1 MPSDSLVHREG
12 QSPVKFSGDLTP
24 QQQAGIVKFADVILR
39 GPGDFAKAVGSCLE
53 LTEVSISPR
62 PEDGKLHAAV
72 VFEIDVLEGVSLQS
86 LAATAVVVFAIQHLS
101 GLVQDM
107 LNANRHVHGGCSM
120 FMIDICS
127 AIALTAL
134 SIAMNKRTHLVSQ
147 AINTIF
153 HAPATVGARLKIVN
167 KTVAYGTRTVSA
179 RTEIWDITNRRLVV
193 SGIHNQMQPSP
204 PKL

>member
-72 VFEIDVLEGVSLQS
+72 VFEIDVLE
-86 LAATAVVVFAIQHLS
+86 
-101 GLVQDM
+101 DM